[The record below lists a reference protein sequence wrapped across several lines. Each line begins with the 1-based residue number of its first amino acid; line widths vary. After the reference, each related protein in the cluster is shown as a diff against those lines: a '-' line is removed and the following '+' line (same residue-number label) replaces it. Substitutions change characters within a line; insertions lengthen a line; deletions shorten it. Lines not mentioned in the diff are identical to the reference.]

1 MHVGVPQLDGLQ
13 QAGVPELEPRVRQG
27 VEGEVDGLRPLAGTE
42 EGSPHGTQHPAAQ
55 GWAQRPHLSQLH
67 VVTQHVLHVACKTGR
82 GVNQGAEH
90 CRPTATHTQDCCGAA
105 QSHSAEVVPPRTAP
119 GGADGYPKA
128 GGALGHPHPTGHPV
142 HPPCSP

>member
-55 GWAQRPHLSQLH
+55 GWAQRPHLSSKQCVPTHRAEPLFLLPPLTH
-67 VVTQHVLHVACKTGR
+67 FSWLLQHLI
-82 GVNQGAEH
+82 
-90 CRPTATHTQDCCGAA
+90 
-105 QSHSAEVVPPRTAP
+105 SSADIYLT
-119 GGADGYPKA
+119 D
-128 GGALGHPHPTGHPV
+128 
-142 HPPCSP
+142 